1 MITFVRLPWN
11 NSEYSQ
17 TPVMHASLIHCPPH
31 CMGFLNAST
40 SERFFSGNQN
50 VQIKGVCVSITLL
63 QNKPRVSSL
72 LIRKQSFSWVG
83 KSMSVWTLIWSI
95 QVIYKKNRPLILLR
109 FSICDQSSIK
119 FHDLEQY
126 NALNIWSYWLCNK
139 YWASREI
146 Y

>member
-72 LIRKQSFSWVG
+72 LIRKNNLSAELVNQCQFEPWYDLY
-83 KSMSVWTLIWSI
+83 KSYI
-95 QVIYKKNRPLILLR
+95 KKTDHW
-109 FSICDQSSIK
+109 FY
-119 FHDLEQY
+119 FAFQY
-126 NALNIWSYWLCNK
+126 AINPASNSMTWNNIM
-139 YWASREI
+139 R
-146 Y
+146 